1 VAGQALFYFLALLTL
16 GGSVAVVALPNPLY
30 SVLSLVA
37 AFLGLAGLY
46 LTLNA
51 QFVAVV
57 QVIVYAGAIMMLFL
71 FVVMLINLGREER
84 LPLRLPIQKLAGTI
98 IGLGIFAGL
107 VNLFVAAPLLTGA
120 KGLFPAARLA
130 EVGSVQAVGKVLVT
144 QYVLPFQAMGV
155 LLFVGIVGAV
165 VLARRQTR

>member
-1 VAGQALFYFLALLTL
+1 LFFYFLALMTV
-16 GGSVAVVALPNPLY
+16 GGAIAVVAHPNPLY
-30 SVLSLVA
+30 CVLSLVIT
-37 AFLGLAGLY
+37 FLGLAGLY
-46 LTLNA
+46 LSLNA

-71 FVVMLINLGREER
+71 FVVMLINLGADRR
-84 LPLRLPIQKLAGTI
+84 LPPRIPVQKLAGTI
-98 IGLGIFAGL
+98 LGLGIFAGL
-107 VNLFVAAPLLTGA
+107 INLYVSTPLRTGA
-120 KGLFPAARLA
+120 KGLFPADRLA

-165 VLARRQTR
+165 VLARRRTRQG